1 MKLAFVFS
9 AFTVESL
16 LTRRNCSNATVCVVS
31 NISTNTLF
39 KFWDKT
45 TISWVVFYFI
55 SFIFLCTNVLIPC
68 KKHVSCH

>member
-1 MKLAFVFS
+1 MRLAFVFS

-39 KFWDKT
+39 KFWEKT

-55 SFIFLCTNVLIPC
+55 SFFFFVNKCLN
-68 KKHVSCH
+68 SM